1 MKTWFDRQPN
11 TVKASFYALC
21 AAMLA
26 ACFTLTIRFATAEI
40 HPYQAVFLR
49 FFFGVI
55 LIAPMV
61 WRNGWATL
69 KTARL
74 PLLGLRGVL
83 SASEM
88 CLWFMAVLYLPL
100 AEATTLNFTVP
111 LFGTILAAV
120 ALRETVRVH
129 RWIAVLVGFVG
140 VGLIIQPGSDAMQ
153 LASLLPIAAAM
164 CMAGAGMITKKLVR
178 TESTTALLF
187 YLMVI
192 TTPISLIPALFVWQ
206 TPSLDAL
213 GLMAVAAL
221 MMNVMQVCNVKA
233 LQLADYSFFV
243 GFSYLRLPIIA
254 VLALILFGE
263 VPDIWILPGGA
274 MIVGAAIYVALR
286 ERKLAAEAAKT
297 AEATKTANPTGDV
310 SAQIQTQVPA
320 QDPQAAILSEG
331 DPKAK

>member
-1 MKTWFDRQPN
+1 MKAWFDRQPN

-21 AAMLA
+21 AAILA

-61 WRNGWATL
+61 LRKGLADL
-69 KTARL
+69 KTTRL
-74 PLLGLRGVL
+74 PLFGLRGVL
-83 SASEM
+83 SAAEM

-120 ALRETVRVH
+120 ILRETVRAH
-129 RWIAVLVGFVG
+129 RWIAVVVGFVG
-140 VGLIIQPGSDAMQ
+140 VGLIIQPGSDAMH
-153 LASLLPIAAAM
+153 LASILPIAAAL
-164 CMAGAGMITKKLVR
+164 CMACAGMITKRLVA
-178 TESTTALLF
+178 TESTTSLLF
-187 YLMVI
+187 YLMII
-192 TTPISLIPALFVWQ
+192 TTPVSLIPALFVWQ
-206 TPSLDAL
+206 TPSLEAL

-221 MMNVMQVCNVKA
+221 MMNVMQMCNIQA
-233 LQLADYSFFV
+233 LRLADYSFFV

-254 VLALILFGE
+254 ILALILFGE

-274 MIVGAAIYVALR
+274 MIIGAAIYVALR
-286 ERKLAAEAAKT
+286 ERKLAAT
-297 AEATKTANPTGDV
+297 
-310 SAQIQTQVPA
+310 SAQATQIPA
-320 QDPQAAILSEG
+320 QDPQAATIVGRKTNGL
-331 DPKAK
+331 